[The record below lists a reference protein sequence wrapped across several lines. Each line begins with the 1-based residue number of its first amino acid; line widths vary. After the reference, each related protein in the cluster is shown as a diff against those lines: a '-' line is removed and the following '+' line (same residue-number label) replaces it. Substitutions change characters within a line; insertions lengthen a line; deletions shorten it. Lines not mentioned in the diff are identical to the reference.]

1 MEKSG
6 RQIYY
11 LTAVAIS
18 VLLVCIFSVVG
29 GINSCAKCAEFR
41 KDMNRADDVVVVRFF
56 ESEDYE
62 QSPVGSVRI
71 KVGDSFTIPFTPTR
85 EGYVFAGWYDGSDDD
100 STLYAD
106 ANGYS
111 VVKVYEDILLY
122 PKFTK

>member
-6 RQIYY
+6 RHIYY

-41 KDMNRADDVVVVRFF
+41 KDMHRADDVVVVRFF

-62 QSPVGSVRI
+62 QSPVGSIRI
-71 KVGDSFTIPFTPTR
+71 KAGDSFTIPFTPTR
-85 EGYVFAGWYDGSDDD
+85 EGHVFAGWYDGSDDD

-106 ANGYS
+106 ANG
-111 VVKVYEDILLY
+111 
-122 PKFTK
+122 